1 MARSSSP
8 ARSMET
14 EMDISL
20 DASSIQDPVQA
31 KLEELM
37 AIARTNSEQLKRL
50 LEEPKSR
57 RGPKPKKTKV
67 TKPCSVSGFILY

>member
-50 LEEPKSR
+50 MEEPKTS

-67 TKPCSVSGFILY
+67 AKPCSVSGFILY